1 MKKFLAIAV
10 SAMLM
15 AACTYKSDVVWQR
28 TPENLASMNVE
39 LIRNSAAAALFVLYD
54 IDVQHKDTILTA
66 SFDTLVTSESYYQR
80 FGASVVEMDIQ
91 RSADSTL
98 TFTSTGTGYITF
110 AGTIRMTGRNK
121 EKYPTFSVSYNGLYD
136 EDNGY
141 TASFSSTKLDYSLE
155 TVPSYIEG
163 YGYSNALTLLCYG
176 EAVMKTFLDGSPL
189 DNVTTVFKGDE
200 IELGDS
206 AD

>member
-1 MKKFLAIAV
+1 MKKILAIAV
-10 SAMLM
+10 SAMLI

-28 TPENLASMNVE
+28 TSENLASMNVE
-39 LIRNSAAAALFVLYD
+39 LIRNSTVAALFVLYD

-66 SFDTLVTSESYYQR
+66 AFDTLVTSESFYQR
-80 FGASVVEMDIQ
+80 FGSSAVEMDIQ
-91 RSADSTL
+91 RTADSTL
-98 TFTSTGTGYITF
+98 AFTSTGTGYMSF

-141 TASFSSTKLDYSLE
+141 TASFSSSKLDYSLE
-155 TVPSYIEG
+155 TVPTYIDG
-163 YGYSNALTLLCYG
+163 YGYSNVLTLLCYG
-176 EAVMKTFLDGSPL
+176 EAVLKTFLNGNPL
-189 DNVTTVFKGDE
+189 DNVTTIFKGDG
-200 IELGDS
+200 IDFGDN